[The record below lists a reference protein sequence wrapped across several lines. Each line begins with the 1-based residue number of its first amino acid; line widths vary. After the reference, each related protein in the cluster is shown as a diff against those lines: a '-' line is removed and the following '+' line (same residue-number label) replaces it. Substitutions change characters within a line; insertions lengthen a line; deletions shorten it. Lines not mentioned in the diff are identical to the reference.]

1 MIRLVATDLDGT
13 LLTPEETISTRT
25 RTALERVQAL
35 GITVVL
41 VTARPIH
48 RARLIAK
55 EAGVS
60 GLAIVSNGAI
70 TVDLDQDPIN
80 DPSAILEHITIKPEA
95 LLEFVLALRVR
106 VPDVTFKLVS
116 GLESYPETQYHQL
129 ACRDGNGT
137 PQDEPTAIMDA
148 LEFAPIPAT
157 KLIARSE
164 QHKPEALL
172 EIARGLNITGLELT
186 HSHAPFIEVAA
197 AGITKARSLEKLCQ
211 SRGIPREAVVA
222 FGDAP
227 NDRLMLEWAGHG
239 VAMQNAHASLLKIA
253 NEVTLSNLE
262 DGVAVWLEKN
272 LLTSIV

>member
-1 MIRLVATDLDGT
+1 MIQLVATDLDGT
-13 LLTPEETISTRT
+13 LLTPEETVTTRT
-25 RTALERVQAL
+25 KIALERVQAI

-48 RARLIAK
+48 RAQLVAQ
-55 EAGVS
+55 EAGIS

-70 TVDLDQDPIN
+70 TVNLDKDPVN
-80 DPSAILEHITIKPEA
+80 DPTSILEHVTIKPEA
-95 LLEFVLALRVR
+95 LLKFVVALRAHLS
-106 VPDVTFKLVS
+106 DVTFKLVS
-116 GLESYPETQYHQL
+116 GIESYPETHYHWL

-137 PQDEPTAIMDA
+137 PQDEPTAIMNA
-148 LEFAPIPAT
+148 LEFAQIPAT

-164 QHKPEALL
+164 QHKPDALL

-186 HSHAPFIEVAA
+186 HSHAPFIEIAA

-211 SRGIPREAVVA
+211 ARGIPREDVVA

-227 NDRLMLEWAGHG
+227 NDRPMLEWAGHG
-239 VAMQNAHASLLKIA
+239 VAMQNAHANLLEIA
-253 NEVTLSNLE
+253 DEVTLSNLE

-272 LLTSIV
+272 LLA

>member
-13 LLTPEETISTRT
+13 LLTPEETVTSRT
-25 RTALERVQAL
+25 RIALEHVQAL

-48 RARLIAK
+48 RAQLVAV

-70 TVDLDQDPIN
+70 TVDLDKNPGN
-80 DPSAILEHITIKPEA
+80 DPSAILEHVTIKPEA
-95 LLEFVLALRVR
+95 LLEFILALRAV

-116 GLESYPETQYHQL
+116 GLESYPETHYHWL

-137 PQDEPTAIMDA
+137 PQDEPTAIMNA
-148 LEFAPIPAT
+148 LEFASIPAT

-186 HSHAPFIEVAA
+186 HSHAPFIEIAA

-239 VAMQNAHASLLKIA
+239 VAMQNAHANLLEIA

>member
-13 LLTPEETISTRT
+13 LLTPEGTITSRT
-25 RTALERVQAL
+25 RTALEQVQAL
-35 GITVVL
+35 GVTVVL

-48 RARLIAK
+48 RAQLVAI

-60 GLAIVSNGAI
+60 GIAIVSNGAI
-70 TVDLDQDPIN
+70 TLDLDKDPIN
-80 DPSAILEHITIKPEA
+80 DPSAILEHVTIKPDA
-95 LLEFVLALRVR
+95 LLKFVQALRAV
-106 VPDVTFKLVS
+106 VSDVTYKLVS
-116 GLESYPETQYHQL
+116 GIKSYPETHYHWL
-129 ACRDGNGT
+129 ACQDGNGT
-137 PQDEPTAIMDA
+137 PQDEPTAIIDA

-164 QHKPEALL
+164 QHKPDALL

-186 HSHAPFIEVAA
+186 HSHAPFIEIAA

-227 NDRLMLEWAGHG
+227 NDHPMLEWAGHG
-239 VAMQNAHASLLKIA
+239 VAMQNAYANLLEIA
-253 NEVTLSNLE
+253 DEITLSNLE
-262 DGVAVWLEKN
+262 DGVAVWLEQN
-272 LLTSIV
+272 LLASTV